1 MATSESDAQ
10 KNLTKMETKS
20 MEKSNDML
28 AITVIGS
35 GDFGRGLALRM
46 VQCGYNVYIGSR
58 NPNGITK

>member
-20 MEKSNDML
+20 MEKSNDTL

>member
-1 MATSESDAQ
+1 MAPSESDPQ
-10 KNLTKMETKS
+10 KNLTKMETES
-20 MEKSNDML
+20 MEKSNHPMT
-28 AITVIGS
+28 ITIIGS